1 MVEKNPGLPVVTHVI
16 SGLES
21 CTDYNLKVQ
30 PLYPGEDGLESKMV
44 AFRTLSPGVSSVSVG
59 QVAAE
64 PASSGSMLVS
74 WPPVQCATS
83 FKVFQKKSGTL
94 LNRIQATGGNFNII
108 IGAHQ

>member
-1 MVEKNPGLPVVTHVI
+1 MVEKNPSLATVQHTI

-30 PLYPGEDGLESKMV
+30 PLYPGEDDLESKMV

-59 QVAAE
+59 QVEAE
-64 PASSGSMLVS
+64 SVSSGSMLVS

-83 FKVFQKKSGTL
+83 FKVYQKKPGAL
-94 LNRIQATGGNFNII
+94 LNGIQAPELTSGQFQYIY
-108 IGAHQ
+108 